1 MHSSQLG
8 ESGASEGV
16 SWVGILNFHMVGAGR
31 EPWTS
36 VSGKVEVLKT
46 FPDPGWSPAWGAQ
59 LRPQQSSSTSR
70 HALPRA
76 LLPVGESC
84 YPTMAHSGDH
94 TRLLGTL
101 SALASLWQAGGRV
114 EEVGGTYFVIHPLT
128 PSSAVPK
135 AGAWKAPGWGRGVE
149 M

>member
-8 ESGASEGV
+8 EGGASEGV

-46 FPDPGWSPAWGAQ
+46 FPDPGCSPAWGAQ

-70 HALPRA
+70 HALPWA

-94 TRLLGTL
+94 RP
-101 SALASLWQAGGRV
+101 ASLGPCQHWLRCGRR
-114 EEVGGTYFVIHPLT
+114 VGVWRRWEGLI
-128 PSSAVPK
+128 S
-135 AGAWKAPGWGRGVE
+135 
-149 M
+149 